1 MSRLYFSLLLMFTL
15 LSLNV
20 VGLRS
25 RNKIEDLFLNID
37 YDIMCCKKLIGIE
50 N

>member
-1 MSRLYFSLLLMFTL
+1 MSGLYFSLLLMFTL

-25 RNKIEDLFLNID
+25 RNKIEEYGEEKF
-37 YDIMCCKKLIGIE
+37 MFQTG
-50 N
+50 